1 MKIEEIIKQPEGNW
15 EQELQQELRQELEQ
29 ESLFT
34 LVISKML
41 DTPKSRAVIRNKE
54 RFPDEF
60 MFQLTEEEYENLRSQ
75 IVTSSCGGRRYL
87 SYDFTEQDIAIQ
99 FTCQKTEFYIFLT
112 DSVKNFLTFL
122 FK

>member
-1 MKIEEIIKQPEGNW
+1 MIVNDYEQIYQNPFKSDFKK
-15 EQELQQELRQELEQ
+15 QELQQELEQ

-41 DTPKSRAVIRNKE
+41 DTPKSRAVKRNKE

-75 IVTSSCGGRRYL
+75 FVTSSWGGRRYL
-87 SYDFTEQDIAIQ
+87 SYHFTEQDIAIQ
-99 FTCQKTEFYIFLT
+99 FKCTKIGFHKYF
-112 DSVKNFLTFL
+112 
-122 FK
+122 